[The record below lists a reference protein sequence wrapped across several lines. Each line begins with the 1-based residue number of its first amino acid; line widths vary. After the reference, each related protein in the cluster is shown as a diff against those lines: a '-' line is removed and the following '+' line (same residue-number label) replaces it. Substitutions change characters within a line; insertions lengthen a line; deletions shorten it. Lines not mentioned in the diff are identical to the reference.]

1 MRHFLNQLDLTDLRD
16 FAAVALFLT
25 AVAIAAALGSGA

>member
-1 MRHFLNQLDLTDLRD
+1 MRHFLNHLDRTDLRD
-16 FAAVALFLT
+16 FAAIVLFLT